1 MNNYPCNILEL
12 LNEDREQ
19 RFNSEIDIIVVSCA
33 RYRLNDKN
41 YYSLTDTNLLKEITL
56 EDYEKAKAIRKHY
69 GELLICEQLKGNNLS
84 EFRKELALILATD
97 GSTYKKNWTGI
108 LYKLPYFY
116 DYDCQIKELK
126 ETVFIGSQNHSP
138 SSEKTFAI
146 LKPVK
151 RLFRNVK
158 HNNKYSYFFEIEDTG
173 VAAKIHISKD
183 NPMIDMWEQLF
194 EQKKPMH
201 ITGDFIWGK
210 DQNLYSYLIKN
221 FKILNL
227 HLG

>member
-1 MNNYPCNILEL
+1 MNNYPYNILQL
-12 LNEDREQ
+12 LNEGREQ
-19 RFNSEIDIIVVSCA
+19 KFNSEIDIIVVSCA

-41 YYSLTDTNLLKEITL
+41 YYSLSDTDLLKEITL
-56 EDYEKAKAIRKHY
+56 ADYEKAKAIRKHY

-97 GSTYKKNWTGI
+97 GSVYKENWKGI

-116 DYDCQIKELK
+116 DYDCQIQELK
-126 ETVFIGSQNHSP
+126 EKVFIGSQNHSP
-138 SSEKTFAI
+138 ASEKTFAI
-146 LKPVK
+146 LKPIK
-151 RLFRNVK
+151 KLFRNVK

-183 NPMIDMWEQLF
+183 NPMINMWEDLF
-194 EQKKPMH
+194 NTHKLMH
-201 ITGDFIWGK
+201 VSGHFIWSK

-221 FKILNL
+221 FKVLNL
-227 HLG
+227 KLG